1 MPTETRVRQNA
12 ALQVPASARVLAVP
26 LVFIAALAAFTLLPR
41 VHANPNLLHAFAGA
55 AVLLAVWLAV
65 LLGSALRGGR
75 RLRLEFFAAKNH
87 YIQLCMHSC
96 IYTYW
101 SFYWPEVRQAAP
113 LILGQIAFLYAFDAL
128 LSWSRRDI
136 WRFGFGAFPIVF
148 STNLFLWFRDDA
160 FHFQFLMIA
169 AGALGKEFIRW
180 QRDGRSTH
188 IFNPSAFSL
197 SLFSVILLLT
207 SSTGLTWGEDI
218 ATTLGR
224 APYMYVLIFLA
235 GLVVQYFFSVTLMT
249 LFAAASLWIANG
261 VYTAATGSYHF
272 IDSNIPI
279 AVFLGLHLLVTDPST
294 SPRSLVGRAIFGCL
308 YGLSVFAFYALLA
321 QLELPRF
328 YDKLLPV
335 PLLNLSVIALDR
347 LASRGWF
354 GKISALA
361 ARSNPQRLNLAH
373 MAVWIAVFLTMLS
386 TGFVLKPHPGG
397 ELEFWRQAIREGK
410 PRAAENLLIALQHH
424 CALGSGNA
432 CNELGLLYAGGKVV
446 EPDPALA
453 AAAFGEAARL
463 GHIGGAQNLAIQYL
477 YEGRTL
483 READALAA
491 LDLLEHSTSAAR
503 DGRSAYL
510 MGFAY
515 EHGRG
520 RTPDKL
526 RAVELYER
534 GCEDGNVDACKN
546 AARMRTRGE
555 GVPVDFSA
563 AARALQKATDLG
575 DAYAT
580 MHLASLYHSGQG
592 VPADE
597 QRALELLRRAC
608 ELGAPEACAALEK
621 LDLD

>member
-1 MPTETRVRQNA
+1 MPSETRVQRNA
-12 ALQVPASARVLAVP
+12 AIQVPASARVLAVP

-41 VHANPNLLHAFAGA
+41 VHANPNLLRAFAGA
-55 AVLLAVWLAV
+55 ALLLLVWLAI
-65 LLGSALRGGR
+65 LLGSVFRGGR
-75 RLRLEFFAAKNH
+75 RLQLEFFLAKNH

-101 SFYWPEVRQAAP
+101 GFYWPEVRQAAP
-113 LILGQIAFLYAFDAL
+113 LILGQIAFLFAFDAL
-128 LSWSRRDI
+128 LSWSRRDT
-136 WRFGFGAFPIVF
+136 WRLGFGVFPIVL

-180 QRDGRSTH
+180 QRDGRRTH
-188 IFNPSAFSL
+188 IFNPSALSL
-197 SLFSVILLLT
+197 SLFSVALLLT
-207 SSTGLTWGEDI
+207 GSTGLTWGEEI

-224 APYMYVLIFLA
+224 APYMYVAIFLV

-294 SPRSLVGRAIFGCL
+294 SPRSLVGRAIFGSL

-354 GKISALA
+354 GRITALA
-361 ARSNPQRLNLAH
+361 SRANPQRLNLAH
-373 MAVWIAVFLTMLS
+373 MAVWTTVFLTMLS

-397 ELEFWRQAIREGK
+397 EVEFWRQAAREGK
-410 PRAAENLLIALQHH
+410 PRAVDNLLIALQHH
-424 CALGSGNA
+424 CTRGSGSA
-432 CNELGLLYAGGKVV
+432 CNELGLLHAEGTLA
-446 EPDPALA
+446 EPDPAQA
-453 AAAFGEAARL
+453 AAAFAEATRL
-463 GHIGGAQNLAIQYL
+463 GHTGGAQNLAFQYL
-477 YEGRTL
+477 YEGQTL
-483 READALAA
+483 SEKDALAA
-491 LDLLEHSTSAAR
+491 LDLLEHSASR
-503 DGRSAYL
+503 DGHSAYL

-520 RTPDKL
+520 RTADKV

-534 GCEDGNVDACKN
+534 GCENGSIDACKN
-546 AARMRTRGE
+546 AGRMHTRGE
-555 GVPVDFSA
+555 GVPVNFSA
-563 AARALQKATDLG
+563 AARALQKASDLG
-575 DAYAT
+575 DAYAM
-580 MHLASLYHSGQG
+580 MHLATLYHFGQG
-592 VPADE
+592 VPADK

-608 ELGAPEACAALEK
+608 ELGAPEACAALEE
-621 LDLD
+621 LDPK